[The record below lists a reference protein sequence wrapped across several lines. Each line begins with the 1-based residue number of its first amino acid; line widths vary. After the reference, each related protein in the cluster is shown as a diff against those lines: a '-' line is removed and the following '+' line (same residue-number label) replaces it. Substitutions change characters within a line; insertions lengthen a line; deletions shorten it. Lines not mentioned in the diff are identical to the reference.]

1 MGEKV
6 ELLKDHSHF
15 LTVEIK
21 VGIFVGKVV
30 VFEINIAARGGF
42 EHIQAT
48 QKGRFTRARRTD
60 NANYVA
66 LEDIDAYAL

>member
-21 VGIFVGKVV
+21 VGIFIGEVV
-30 VFEINIAARGGF
+30 IFKENTTARRNF
-42 EHIQAT
+42 EHIEAAQE
-48 QKGRFTRARRTD
+48 GGFTRAGCAD
-60 NANYVA
+60 DANYVA
-66 LEDIDAYAL
+66 LEDINADAL